1 MKDSEKEESPEKE
14 CESMIVRMT
23 TKMKG
28 DMYKKLQEFKED
40 AKKKKNLPE
49 RTQRI
54 YNQIAE

>member
-14 CESMIVRMT
+14 RESMIVRMT

-40 AKKKKNLPE
+40 AKKKKKP
-49 RTQRI
+49 
-54 YNQIAE
+54 A